1 MEPET
6 YGGLLNPAP
15 SISSCNTN
23 NYENRS
29 SLRRHIQK
37 KRPENFTS
45 IDSQDER
52 IEVKILP
59 QDENWGET
67 TTVTCNGIND
77 DTLTT
82 NHETTLQ
89 INDPLE
95 QLPKRIDPRTR
106 SILIYHFLL
115 YFLCLIAY
123 LSPILFLTLPYTLTR
138 SESIQIDDYT
148 YLLTILF
155 KLLLLFVG
163 SLLLLYRRRNT
174 LYLPRIQRHEIVCL
188 IILVSIIFTYW
199 FYYIFKLLQRTNI
212 QYQSIFSM
220 TSTYED
226 LLLFLLFITILILE
240 MKWLYPK
247 WIVKIVRSPDGQTRQ
262 YTIGRNGFDEPVC
275 DLSRSLGSMS
285 IQEASVY
292 LLEQY
297 YKDFPVFNPWLE
309 NVHQT
314 LARQHGTLTTKS
326 MGSQSNGS
334 IITSGTNGNR
344 DLQRSMRGYNDR

>member
-59 QDENWGET
+59 QDEHWGET
-67 TTVTCNGIND
+67 TTVPCND
-77 DTLTT
+77 ETLTT

-89 INDPLE
+89 LNDTLE

-138 SESIQIDDYT
+138 AESIQIDDYT
-148 YLLTILF
+148 LLLTILF
-155 KLLLLFVG
+155 KLLLLFLG

-174 LYLPRIQRHEIVCL
+174 IYLPRIQRNEIICL
-188 IILVSIIFTYW
+188 ILLVSIIITYW

-226 LLLFLLFITILILE
+226 LLLFLLFITILTIE
-240 MKWLYPK
+240 IKWLYPK

-262 YTIGRNGFDEPVC
+262 YTIGKKQSDASICEYPSGYSRFNVNSRGKC
-275 DLSRSLGSMS
+275 LSTRT
-285 IQEASVY
+285 I
-292 LLEQY
+292 
-297 YKDFPVFNPWLE
+297 
-309 NVHQT
+309 
-314 LARQHGTLTTKS
+314 
-326 MGSQSNGS
+326 
-334 IITSGTNGNR
+334 
-344 DLQRSMRGYNDR
+344 LQRFSCFQSLVGECSSDTSSTTWNINNEIYRFTIEWIDHHEWYQWSSRFSTIDARIQ